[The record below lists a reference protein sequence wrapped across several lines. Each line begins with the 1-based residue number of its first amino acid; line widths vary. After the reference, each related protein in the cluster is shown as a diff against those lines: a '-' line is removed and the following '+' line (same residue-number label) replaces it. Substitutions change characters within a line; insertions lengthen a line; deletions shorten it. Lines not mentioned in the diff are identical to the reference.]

1 MRFFARGVGTSTYKI
16 AYGKSTYVGTTVCG
30 AMYSFGVAT
39 AGGKPAAGSVSWTMD
54 QSYLPAM
61 TTSLTHN
68 NVKVVITN
76 FEDQATISGHT
87 FGVVYSRVTLTNNSS
102 SSMSIDPQPSTG
114 LTELT
119 TTSLTVAAGASAT
132 HDYAVAVD
140 DFGSGQTLPTGTALT
155 GAISNYDTAYAHMS
169 RLLERA
175 PDGDPGV
182 AAAERHHPAV
192 EPLEPGD
199 RALQRLQG
207 QLRLHAHR
215 PGRQVAVFRRQQL
228 RLAA

>member
-1 MRFFARGVGTSTYKI
+1 MAVPSLPHNACKNNSLPQAWGTNFPVSTDPAGWGDNVTAIGWEGNYWPVFAYSSGAFFARGVGTSTYKI

-54 QSYLPAM
+54 QNYLPAM
-61 TTSLTHN
+61 TTSLTSD

-102 SSMSIDPQPSTG
+102 ASMSIDPQPSTG

-119 TTSLTVAAGASAT
+119 TTSLTVAAGQSAT

-140 DFGSGQTLPTGTALT
+140 QHFGSGQTLPTWA
-155 GAISNYDTAYAHMS
+155 
-169 RLLERA
+169 
-175 PDGDPGV
+175 
-182 AAAERHHPAV
+182 
-192 EPLEPGD
+192 
-199 RALQRLQG
+199 
-207 QLRLHAHR
+207 
-215 PGRQVAVFRRQQL
+215 RR
-228 RLAA
+228 